1 MQNFSVGLSG
11 LRAASGALEVVGN
24 NIANA
29 STEGYHRQRVELT
42 PTTYGRMASNAVG
55 TGVDISGVTRLVDKL
70 LEAEIM
76 QQGSSYWQ
84 ISQELSILTAVETS
98 FGEFS
103 EGSGLNAT
111 IDTFFDSLRSL
122 AAHPLERVWRNE
134 VVSSAEVMC
143 NEFRRLGTSVSNL
156 EDQVVLEARNTGD
169 SINSLTRQIGE
180 LNGKIQT
187 IEISQG
193 QANNLRDHRDQL
205 ITELARLTSVE
216 TQEREYGIV
225 DVSIGGLPVVTGAIT
240 IDVHVGLQDDG
251 SLGVSASSDSGYNL
265 TVQGGRLGGLMS
277 LKNEL
282 LVDVATELDSLSKAI
297 VESVNRWQFQGL
309 GVDGSFTELSGGTI
323 DSDSLA
329 AEDAGVTDGTF
340 YVRVTN
346 TTTVPGLSASILSSR
361 LHIVADLGYTFDF
374 LPAVLSEPTA
384 STLTAGSPPTVTLSG
399 IYNGERNDT
408 FTFTV
413 VGTGSV
419 GNGNLRLD
427 VTDGNGDLVSTVNI
441 GKGYAA
447 GDAIE
452 VHDGICVSL
461 STGDLNAGDSFQ
473 TLCLTTSD
481 TSGFLSAAGMNTF
494 FAGGSAAEMEVVDEI
509 AQTPDRIATAYGADL
524 TDNTA
529 ALRLAA
535 VRDKGLE
542 SLTGMTPSEYYHRIV
557 ANIGQQVDLRES
569 REANVEAMIHNLESH
584 RSEISDVNINDE
596 AAQLMIFEKMFQA
609 MAKYLTTLQTTMNTL
624 MDMV

>member
-205 ITELARLTSVE
+205 ITELAKLTSVE

-251 SLGVSASSDSGYNL
+251 SWAC
-265 TVQGGRLGGLMS
+265 R
-277 LKNEL
+277 
-282 LVDVATELDSLSKAI
+282 
-297 VESVNRWQFQGL
+297 R
-309 GVDGSFTELSGGTI
+309 
-323 DSDSLA
+323 
-329 AEDAGVTDGTF
+329 
-340 YVRVTN
+340 
-346 TTTVPGLSASILSSR
+346 P
-361 LHIVADLGYTFDF
+361 
-374 LPAVLSEPTA
+374 
-384 STLTAGSPPTVTLSG
+384 
-399 IYNGERNDT
+399 
-408 FTFTV
+408 
-413 VGTGSV
+413 
-419 GNGNLRLD
+419 
-427 VTDGNGDLVSTVNI
+427 
-441 GKGYAA
+441 
-447 GDAIE
+447 
-452 VHDGICVSL
+452 
-461 STGDLNAGDSFQ
+461 
-473 TLCLTTSD
+473 
-481 TSGFLSAAGMNTF
+481 
-494 FAGGSAAEMEVVDEI
+494 
-509 AQTPDRIATAYGADL
+509 ATAD
-524 TDNTA
+524 T
-529 ALRLAA
+529 
-535 VRDKGLE
+535 
-542 SLTGMTPSEYYHRIV
+542 I
-557 ANIGQQVDLRES
+557 
-569 REANVEAMIHNLESH
+569 
-584 RSEISDVNINDE
+584 
-596 AAQLMIFEKMFQA
+596 
-609 MAKYLTTLQTTMNTL
+609 
-624 MDMV
+624 